1 MRRISLALLLALCA
15 LASPQAPASA
25 QGFGGAGPSA
35 QGFGGAGQP
44 AAQSRVTGAITLAL
58 DARETPRKL
67 LHARETL
74 TVTPGALTLVYP
86 KWLPGEH
93 APNGAIDDLVGL
105 TFSAGGK
112 TIPWRRDPVD
122 LFAFHLDIPQGAGT
136 LDASFDFLSAIGAGG
151 FSSASS
157 ETAHLGIYSWNQVL
171 LYPQGARTD
180 DVMFRASLQLPAGWK
195 FATALKAA
203 SENGGQIDFAPVSL
217 TTLVDSPVIAGEY
230 FKVVPLDPSTPLG
243 TSDTSSRRVE
253 ADLVGDTAASI
264 EIPADLTQK
273 WKRLVQEADAMF
285 GARHYDRYHFLLTL
299 SDRVAHFGL
308 EHHQSNDSRVN
319 ENSLTQQNSIGVV
332 AHEYVH
338 SWNGKFRR
346 PAGLATPDFQQP
358 MDGELLWVYEGLTQ
372 YLGYVLA
379 ERSGI
384 WSESYYKE
392 RLAETAAYLDTEP
405 GREWRPL
412 ADTATAAQLLYFSPG
427 QWTAY
432 RRSTDFYDEGWLIWL
447 DVDTTIRE
455 LTRGA
460 KSIEDFCH
468 LFHGGESGPPMVKP
482 YTLDDVVAALN
493 QVAPHDWK
501 AFLGSR
507 IYQVTPR
514 APLDGITRSGWRL
527 AYTDAKN
534 EFIKTGDG
542 DRVEAM
548 SSLGLRV
555 RARDGMVNDVIL
567 NSPAGKAGIGPGMQ
581 ILAVNGL
588 RFSAEVLRNAIR
600 DSKTASGPLTIEFQ
614 NDDLVKTVPL
624 DYHGGMREPH
634 LERVADKPDLLGQIL
649 AARARR

>member
-1 MRRISLALLLALCA
+1 MRRIALAVLMTLCT
-15 LASPQAPASA
+15 LASPTAQAPAA
-25 QGFGGAGPSA
+25 
-35 QGFGGAGQP
+35 
-44 AAQSRVTGAITLAL
+44 SRVTGMITLAL
-58 DARETPRKL
+58 DARETPRRL

-74 TVTPGALTLVYP
+74 TVTPGGLTLVYP

-93 APNGAIDDLVGL
+93 SPDGPIDDLVGL
-105 TFSAGGK
+105 KFSAGGK

-122 LFAFHLDIPQGAGT
+122 LFAFHVDVPPGADALDV
-136 LDASFDFLSAIGAGG
+136 SFDFLSAVGTGG
-151 FSSASS
+151 FSSAAS

-180 DVMFRASLQLPAGWK
+180 DVMFRASLQIPAGWK
-195 FATALKAA
+195 FATALK
-203 SENGGQIDFAPVSL
+203 SGGERGGTVDFAPVSL

-230 FKVVPLDPSTPLG
+230 LKVVPLDPSTPLG

-264 EIPADLTQK
+264 DIPADLTQK

-358 MDGELLWVYEGLTQ
+358 MAGDLLWVYEGLTQ
-372 YLGYVLA
+372 YLGYLLA

-384 WSESYYKE
+384 WSESYYKD
-392 RLAETAAYLDTEP
+392 RLAQIAAYLDNEP
-405 GREWRPL
+405 GRQWRPL
-412 ADTATAAQLLYFSPG
+412 ADTTTAAQLLYFSPG

-432 RRSTDFYDEGWLIWL
+432 RRGTDFYDEGWLIWL
-447 DVDTTIRE
+447 DVDTAIRE
-455 LTRGA
+455 LTHGA
-460 KSIEDFCH
+460 KSIDDFCH
-468 LFHGGESGPPMVKP
+468 LFHGGESGSPTVKP
-482 YTLDDVVAALN
+482 YTFEDVVAALN

-507 IYQVTPR
+507 VYQVTPR
-514 APLDGITRSGWRL
+514 APLDGITRGGWRVV
-527 AYTDAKN
+527 YTDAKN
-534 EFIKTGDG
+534 EYIKTSES

-548 SSLGLRV
+548 FSLGLRV
-555 RARDGMVNDVIL
+555 RARDGMVNDVVL
-567 NSPAGKAGIGPGMQ
+567 DSPAGKAGIGPGMQ

-588 RFSAEVLRNAIR
+588 RFSAEVLRNAIK
-600 DSKTASGPLTIEFQ
+600 DSKTAKGPLTIELQ
-614 NDDLVKTVPL
+614 TDDVVKTVPL
-624 DYHGGMREPH
+624 DYHGGTREPH
-634 LERVADKPDLLGQIL
+634 LERDAGKPDMLAQIL
-649 AARARR
+649 APRSR